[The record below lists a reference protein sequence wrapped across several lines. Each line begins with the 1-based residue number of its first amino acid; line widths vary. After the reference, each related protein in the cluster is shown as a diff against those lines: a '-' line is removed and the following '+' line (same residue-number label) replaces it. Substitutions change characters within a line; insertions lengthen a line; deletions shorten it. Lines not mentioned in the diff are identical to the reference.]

1 MARLCVLVFSKDTH
15 TLGDLFQ
22 PTNFQDNFTLIC
34 IRTLTVAYINLP
46 QAVSKVYLSWLC
58 WCATAMP
65 ALRRQRQ
72 YDQRFQVI
80 SIYRSQSGIHEIPF
94 QKTETDKQKKSDSYL
109 LIPQTHPHPIQ
120 HLLFH
125 TSRSSPRLPFPL
137 NDKTTFNQTLWLMK
151 TSIVSYRNFWSTT
164 SFTVPLAIG
173 SLYSTKSCYLFY
185 SS

>member
-1 MARLCVLVFSKDTH
+1 MRATWVEFLNLLSRNTRLPGVSSSKAHVPQTPLNTPWLVFSKDTH

-34 IRTLTVAYINLP
+34 VRTLTVAYVNLP

-94 QKTETDKQKKSDSYL
+94 QKMETDKQTKVTHTDWFLRPIPIPFSIYCFTPPDQVLDCLSLWTTRL
-109 LIPQTHPHPIQ
+109 L
-120 HLLFH
+120 
-125 TSRSSPRLPFPL
+125 
-137 NDKTTFNQTLWLMK
+137 
-151 TSIVSYRNFWSTT
+151 
-164 SFTVPLAIG
+164 
-173 SLYSTKSCYLFY
+173 STKLYG
-185 SS
+185 